1 MHVRFTVILKR
12 VCNIQENDGR
22 TESDPTLCFFVGGV
36 GKGWR
41 LISPPLLTHTV
52 VTQVTTQQYF
62 ASNCAS
68 RTQVV
73 TFVVVRSEDR
83 GN

>member
-1 MHVRFTVILKR
+1 MMTGT
-12 VCNIQENDGR
+12 D
-22 TESDPTLCFFVGGV
+22 SDPTLCFFVGGV

-41 LISPPLLTHTV
+41 LTSPPLLTHTV

-62 ASNCAS
+62 ASNYAS

-83 GN
+83 EN